1 MTIFLLPGHVCITRL
16 QSKSGDGINPNVMND
31 DCDYENCNGT
41 GFANSFESINSNL
54 RLLNGYFNVNE
65 ENFKTREVVYKKN
78 TSSNGDSV
86 NSNSGAGGEF
96 CENIGNDQF
105 AELIMSLCK
114 EAKDLAESRHNE
126 LLRWDAKAK
135 ARTMEW
141 FGTSEDEVRDFLAPR
156 INKVAGVL
164 RGLKLENFKKLT
176 KENVA
181 ETGDCYLA
189 TEDAD
194 AAVCQTDTKEHRIFL
209 GVSFCTRER
218 DGRELGKNDTFKL
231 KDTQLLTIIHE
242 VTHFNDTFGSHDIYL
257 GVRSAKMTP
266 KTKNHLTSADGLA
279 GYIIGI

>member
-1 MTIFLLPGHVCITRL
+1 M
-16 QSKSGDGINPNVMND
+16 
-31 DCDYENCNGT
+31 
-41 GFANSFESINSNL
+41 
-54 RLLNGYFNVNE
+54 
-65 ENFKTREVVYKKN
+65 
-78 TSSNGDSV
+78 
-86 NSNSGAGGEF
+86 
-96 CENIGNDQF
+96 
-105 AELIMSLCK
+105 
-114 EAKDLAESRHNE
+114 
-126 LLRWDAKAK
+126 
-135 ARTMEW
+135 
-141 FGTSEDEVRDFLAPR
+141 
-156 INKVAGVL
+156 L

-194 AAVCQTDTKEHRIFL
+194 ATVCQTDTKEHRIFL